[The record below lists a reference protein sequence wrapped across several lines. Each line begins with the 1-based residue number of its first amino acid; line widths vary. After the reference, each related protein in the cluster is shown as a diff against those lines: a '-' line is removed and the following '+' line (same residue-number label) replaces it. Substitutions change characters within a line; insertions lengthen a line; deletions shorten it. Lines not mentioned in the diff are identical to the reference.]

1 MKPTVGIFGLT
12 GCAGDQLVILNCE
25 RELLDLLELID
36 VRDFVMASS
45 MRDPE
50 CALDVAFV
58 EGAVVTREDEDL
70 LRRVRARAQILVAIG
85 TCAMWGGVPAM
96 PGKGT
101 PRRELMRA
109 VYGSVEKADALENVR
124 AVCDVV
130 KVDAEI
136 PGCPI
141 EKDQFIQ
148 VLAGLLQGNLPVLP
162 SYPLCTECRIRE
174 NRCLLVSDGAFCC
187 GPVTVAGCGARCP
200 SVGVACIGCRGP
212 AHDANI
218 PSATTLYASKGYAR
232 DDIEQRLDAF
242 ASAEVRAR
250 RGIR

>member
-1 MKPTVGIFGLT
+1 MKPTVGIVGLT

-25 RELLDLLELID
+25 RELLDLVELVD
-36 VRDFVMASS
+36 LRDFAMASS
-45 MRDPE
+45 GADTE

-58 EGAVVTREDEDL
+58 EGAVVTGEDEAL
-70 LRRVRARAQILVAIG
+70 LRRVRARARTLVSIG

-96 PGKGT
+96 PGR
-101 PRRELMRA
+101 PRAEMMRA
-109 VYGSVEKADALENVR
+109 VYGEMEKPDALGDVR

-130 KVDAEI
+130 AVDAEI

-141 EKDQFIQ
+141 EKEQFLQ
-148 VLAGLLQGNLPVLP
+148 VLAGLLHGNLPLLP

-174 NRCLLVSDGAFCC
+174 NRCLLVADGALCC

-218 PSATTLYASKGYAR
+218 PSVTHLFESNGHTR
-232 DDIEQRLDAF
+232 DEIEQRLNAF
-242 ASAEVRAR
+242 ASPAARAR

>member
-25 RELLDLLELID
+25 RELLELVQLID
-36 VRDFVMASS
+36 LRDFVMASS
-45 MRDPE
+45 ERDPD
-50 CALDVAFV
+50 CPLDVAFV
-58 EGAVVTREDEDL
+58 EGAVVTREDEEL
-70 LRRVRARAQILVAIG
+70 LRRVRERAQILVAIG

-96 PGKGT
+96 PGA
-101 PRRELMRA
+101 PRRELMHA
-109 VYGSVEKADALENVR
+109 VYDDAEKPRVLAEVR
-124 AVCDVV
+124 AVRDVV

-141 EKDQFIQ
+141 EKEQFLQ

-218 PSATTLYASKGYAR
+218 PAAVGLYQSKGYAR
-232 DDIEQRLDAF
+232 EDIARRLDAF
-242 ASAEVRAR
+242 ASSDARAR